1 MQPRLFALVMNSRDI
16 GRYNSI
22 YGTAKRGIIFR
33 SGSLSEIDEET
44 KLEMLNKGITTI
56 IDLRSL
62 KAKKREPD
70 PTSSD
75 PRFHYLSLRLE
86 SGERLPNSRSDAL
99 RIYEE
104 MYTSKKEVKDILLA
118 VSSSEK
124 GVLIHCSAGKDR
136 TGVIISLLQY
146 IAGVSLNDINKEY
159 LLSYDDIKPHINHLQ
174 ELGTTLSPAYYSK
187 DESFLPE
194 LYSILKRR
202 FGNEEAYFTYMGLDN
217 DLLEAIKRK
226 ELA

>member
-1 MQPRLFALVMNSRDI
+1 MQSRLFAPVMNSRDI
-16 GRYNSI
+16 GGYNSI
-22 YGTAKRGIIFR
+22 YGNTKREVIFR

-75 PRFHYLSLRLE
+75 LRFHYLSLRLE

-104 MYTSKKEVKDILLA
+104 MYTSREEIKDILLA
-118 VSSSEK
+118 VASSEK

-136 TGVIISLLQY
+136 TGAIISLLQY
-146 IAGVSLNDINKEY
+146 IAGVSLSDINKEY
-159 LLSYDDIKPHINHLQ
+159 LLSYDDIEPHINHLQ
-174 ELGTTLSPAYYSK
+174 EMGAVLSPAYYSK

-194 LYSILKRR
+194 LYSILKQR
-202 FGNEEAYFTYMGLDN
+202 FGSKEAYFAYLGLDN
-217 DLLEAIKRK
+217 NLLEAIKRR
-226 ELA
+226 ELL